1 MALLWW
7 KIDNVVNYPR
17 NGEALLYHY
26 HGCGHWLGPTKIWY
40 KLTDFSVIFF
50 FFFFFK
56 FLNKSLLL
64 VIFTFFAKAA
74 PTYPYYLEYTPV
86 VHKYALRKYSLRT
99 VENVH
104 VAYFILVYFI

>member
-1 MALLWW
+1 M
-7 KIDNVVNYPR
+7 
-17 NGEALLYHY
+17 
-26 HGCGHWLGPTKIWY
+26 
-40 KLTDFSVIFF
+40 
-50 FFFFFK
+50 
-56 FLNKSLLL
+56 